1 MELRRAVT
9 GIAIDKN
16 VAKITV
22 RGVEDRPGVAGG
34 LLQPLADAGISVDVI
49 VQNTSDDGTTDFT
62 FTVSEADSRRALE
75 AVRKQQA
82 VKFRDVTSGGGLA
95 KVSIVGTGMQN
106 GPGYAATMFNALAS
120 ANVNIDMITTSEIR
134 ITCIVKSES
143 VPAAA
148 NALHGAF
155 ELDRIE

>member
-9 GIAIDKN
+9 GIANDKN

-34 LLQPLADAGISVDVI
+34 LLLPLSEAGISVDVI

-62 FTVSEADSRRALE
+62 FTVSDADSQRATDI
-75 AVRKQQA
+75 VRQQSD
-82 VKFRDVTSGGGLA
+82 VKFDDVALGKGLA
-95 KVSIVGTGMQN
+95 KISVVGTGMQN
-106 GPGYAATMFNALAS
+106 SPGYASTMFKALAS
-120 ANVNIDMITTSEIR
+120 ASVNIDMITTSEIR
-134 ITCIVKSES
+134 ITCIIQQDD

-148 NALHGAF
+148 NALHEAF
-155 ELDRIE
+155 ELDQE